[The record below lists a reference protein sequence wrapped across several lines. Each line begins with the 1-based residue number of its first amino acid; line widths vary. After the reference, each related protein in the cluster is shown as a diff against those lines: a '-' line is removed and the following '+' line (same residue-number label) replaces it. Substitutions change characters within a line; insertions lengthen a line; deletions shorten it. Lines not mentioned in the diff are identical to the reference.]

1 MIKKLLSLFL
11 ITFIFTFT
19 SKAFAEIYPIYV
31 ATISSQS
38 ATQPSGVVVSPDGT
52 KISISRYDSGT
63 SIFQYTLNTPFSISS
78 LDTTSEVEL
87 NLNAGGDDNI
97 VGGDLEGHTFNG
109 DGTKIYAIDL
119 SGNMNVH
126 SLSTPY
132 DLSNVTQDAD
142 DTREWKSYLLESNI
156 RPHDLRFSSDGT
168 KMYSIDANVTANTSV
183 VQWNLATP
191 YDPDSATDT
200 QLFNIRSEINTVTQ
214 DIDFDDDGTRMYVAI
229 ANGSALNHRLVV
241 YKLSTPF
248 DVTSATHAGTWETS
262 SGAHSYAR
270 PLGMHFG
277 KDGMKLYLTEWL
289 DHEIHEYDLPCPY
302 GIIVCETVEK
312 NIQTQTTAQI
322 DFARNVIKHN
332 TSTIFRRFDWL
343 RRNENNL
350 NLYSHD
356 INFNLKPMIGFLPE
370 KIKRPL
376 ADKLIKKVNSL
387 NKNFNPNEKTGKWS
401 FWSHGDITLGE
412 KDNSNNV
419 NPREFLTTGLTI
431 GADRKYSDN
440 FFGFAL
446 RYGNEDIDFL
456 KTNANELDTEA
467 VSLNFYNSTKLN
479 DYINLNVLIGGS
491 TLEID
496 KLEQKINTGTRDGEQ
511 IYSALSLQARK
522 GLTDFNLMPTFKID
536 LGITELFE
544 YNQLHTSQQL
554 VAHHDN
560 ITFESGTITTGLQFD
575 NLKDIIDGKRSIN
588 GSFEYVN
595 DFTSDLDYEF
605 RNAGDAIYQTRTY
618 STNSIH
624 NFRSS
629 IGYERIVDKG
639 YTFGFNYENFQSFE
653 TNTVD
658 EHSLYLKVSHVRD
671 DNKNTN
677 LDYDPIND
685 NLALKYNLDLNG
697 FDLSL
702 NSNHS
707 LKDQEDFDAMV
718 KFSNKF

>member
-1 MIKKLLSLFL
+1 MIKKLVSLLL
-11 ITFIFTFT
+11 IIFIFTFT
-19 SKAFAEIYPIYV
+19 GKAFAEIYPIYV

-52 KISISRYDSGT
+52 KISISRFGSGT

-87 NLNAGGDDNI
+87 NLNAGDDDI
-97 VGGDLEGHTFNG
+97 VSGDLEGHTFNG

-168 KMYSIDANVTANTSV
+168 KMYSVDANVTANTSV

-229 ANGSALNHRLVV
+229 ANGSSLNHRLVV

-302 GIIVCETVEK
+302 GIIVCETVET

-370 KIKRPL
+370 KIKSPL

-401 FWSHGDITLGE
+401 FWSHGDVTLGE

-595 DFTSDLDYEF
+595 DFTSDLGYEF
-605 RNAGDAIYQTRTY
+605 RNAGDAVYQTRTY

-629 IGYERIVDKG
+629 IGYERILDKG

-658 EHSLYLKVSHVRD
+658 EHSFYLKVSHVRD
-671 DNKNTN
+671 DNKKTN
-677 LDYDPIND
+677 LDFDPIND

-697 FDLSL
+697 INLSL

>member
-1 MIKKLLSLFL
+1 MIKKLVSLLL
-11 ITFIFTFT
+11 IIFIFTFT
-19 SKAFAEIYPIYV
+19 GKAFAEIYPIYV

-87 NLNAGGDDNI
+87 NLNAGDDDI
-97 VGGDLEGHTFNG
+97 VSGDLEGHTFNG

-168 KMYSIDANVTANTSV
+168 KMYSVDANVTANTSV

-229 ANGSALNHRLVV
+229 ANGSSLNHRLVV

-302 GIIVCETVEK
+302 GIIVCETVET

-401 FWSHGDITLGE
+401 FWSHGDVTLG
-412 KDNSNNV
+412 
-419 NPREFLTTGLTI
+419 
-431 GADRKYSDN
+431 
-440 FFGFAL
+440 
-446 RYGNEDIDFL
+446 
-456 KTNANELDTEA
+456 
-467 VSLNFYNSTKLN
+467 
-479 DYINLNVLIGGS
+479 
-491 TLEID
+491 
-496 KLEQKINTGTRDGEQ
+496 
-511 IYSALSLQARK
+511 
-522 GLTDFNLMPTFKID
+522 
-536 LGITELFE
+536 
-544 YNQLHTSQQL
+544 
-554 VAHHDN
+554 
-560 ITFESGTITTGLQFD
+560 
-575 NLKDIIDGKRSIN
+575 
-588 GSFEYVN
+588 
-595 DFTSDLDYEF
+595 
-605 RNAGDAIYQTRTY
+605 
-618 STNSIH
+618 
-624 NFRSS
+624 
-629 IGYERIVDKG
+629 
-639 YTFGFNYENFQSFE
+639 
-653 TNTVD
+653 
-658 EHSLYLKVSHVRD
+658 
-671 DNKNTN
+671 
-677 LDYDPIND
+677 
-685 NLALKYNLDLNG
+685 
-697 FDLSL
+697 
-702 NSNHS
+702 
-707 LKDQEDFDAMV
+707 
-718 KFSNKF
+718 

>member
-1 MIKKLLSLFL
+1 MIKKLISLFL
-11 ITFIFTFT
+11 IIFIFKFT
-19 SKAFAEIYPIYV
+19 GKAFAEIYPIYV

-38 ATQPSGVVVSPDGT
+38 ATQPAGVVVSPDGT
-52 KISISRYDSGT
+52 KISISRYGSGT

-87 NLNAGGDDNI
+87 NLNAGDDDI
-97 VGGDLEGHTFNG
+97 TGGDLEGHTFNG

-119 SGNMNVH
+119 NGEMNVH

-132 DLSNVTQDAD
+132 DLSTVTQDAD
-142 DTREWKSYLLESNI
+142 DTRDWKSYLLESNI
-156 RPHDLRFSSDGT
+156 RPHDLRFSGDGT
-168 KMYSIDANVTANTSV
+168 KMYSVDANVTANTSV
-183 VQWNLATP
+183 VQWNLDTP
-191 YDPDSATDT
+191 YNPDSATDT
-200 QLFNIRSEINTVTQ
+200 QTFNIRSEIDTVTQ
-214 DIDFDDDGTRMYVAI
+214 DIDFDDDGTRMYVAT
-229 ANGSALNHRLVV
+229 AKSSSANHRLVV

-248 DVTSATHAGTWETS
+248 DVTSATHAGTWNTS

-302 GIIVCETVEK
+302 GIIVCETVET

-356 INFNLKPMIGFLPE
+356 INFNLKPMMGFLPE

-387 NKNFNPNEKTGKWS
+387 NKNFNPNEKKDKWS

-456 KTNANELDTEA
+456 KTNANELDTES
-467 VSLNFYNSTKLN
+467 VSLNLYNSLKIN
-479 DYINLNVLIGGS
+479 DYLNLNSLIGLS
-491 TLEID
+491 TLNME
-496 KLEQKINTGTRDGEQ
+496 KLEQNTSAGERDGKQ

-536 LGITELFE
+536 LGVSELNE
-544 YNQLHTSQQL
+544 YNQLHTSQQN
-554 VAHHDN
+554 VAHHDH
-560 ITFESGTITTGLQFD
+560 ITFESGTIITGLQFD
-575 NLKDIIDGKRSIN
+575 NLKDITNGKRSIN

-595 DFTSDLDYEF
+595 DLTSDIDYEF
-605 RNAGDAIYQTRTY
+605 RNAGDAVYQKRTY

-624 NFRSS
+624 NFKSS
-629 IGYERIVDKG
+629 IGYERILETG
-639 YTFGFNYENFQSFE
+639 YTLGFNYENFQSFE

-658 EHSLYLKVSHVRD
+658 EHSFYLKLSHVRD
-671 DNKNTN
+671 DYKKTN
-677 LDYDPIND
+677 LDFDPIND

-707 LKDQEDFDAMV
+707 LKDQEDFDAIV